1 MTYTY
6 NKRENIR
13 TASSVEK
20 LYSTNKGFI
29 GYISNVEYKQ
39 SDGSWRSQGA
49 RWLIN
54 EDEITEIMDNG
65 FKNTTL

>member
-29 GYISNVEYKQ
+29 GFVSDVEYKQ
-39 SDGSWRSQGA
+39 NDGSWRSQGA

-54 EDEITEIMDNG
+54 EDDINEIMDNG
-65 FKNTTL
+65 FKNTKL

>member
-6 NKRENIR
+6 NQRKNIR

-29 GYISNVEYKQ
+29 GFISDVEYKQ
-39 SDGSWRSQGA
+39 NDGSWRSQGA

-54 EDEITEIMDNG
+54 EDDITEIMDNG
-65 FKNTTL
+65 FKNTKL